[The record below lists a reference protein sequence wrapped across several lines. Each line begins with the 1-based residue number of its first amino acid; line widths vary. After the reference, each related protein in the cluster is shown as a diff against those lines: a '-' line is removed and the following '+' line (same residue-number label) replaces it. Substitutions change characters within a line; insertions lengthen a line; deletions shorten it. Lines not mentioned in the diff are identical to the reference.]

1 MRLTTVGVGVDS
13 WALLFKCELCG
24 CLVDA
29 STLRALDY
37 LAVKRAGTLR
47 RVTQLAC
54 ADAAACYARTLHPDR
69 WVRVGGVVSLGEPE
83 VGAALLRCQVCDAP
97 AAADE
102 LLISRDEDEEG
113 WWEVVVCAD
122 WVACDARQCMGLG

>member
-1 MRLTTVGVGVDS
+1 MDS
-13 WALLFKCELCG
+13 WALLFTCDLCG

-37 LAVKRAGTLR
+37 LAVERVGVLR
-47 RVTQLAC
+47 RATQLAC

-69 WVRVGGVVSLGEPE
+69 WVRVGTALPVGEPE
-83 VGAALLRCQVCDAP
+83 VGAALLRCQACDAP
-97 AAADE
+97 ATVGE

-122 WVACDARQCMGLG
+122 WVACEARQRIGPG